1 MRRKYLI
8 KKDPAIEAKDNWL
21 VMTYRQYKA
30 WLNTPEGKSRELT
43 LGVLKGCCDGDVEYH
58 IECDEQTAKKWKK
71 DQNHSDYLRQIW
83 FESGYELISYN
94 VSPVIDDEE
103 MTGEE
108 LLEDDTCDVAEEV
121 MMKCM
126 KEELRMAL
134 KELDADEMAV
144 IYNEYYAEDKRS
156 EEAMAKLL
164 EKTRDQI
171 RYLKKTSLQKLRSIL
186 GANS

>member
-1 MRRKYLI
+1 
-8 KKDPAIEAKDNWL
+8 
-21 VMTYRQYKA
+21 
-30 WLNTPEGKSRELT
+30 
-43 LGVLKGCCDGDVEYH
+43 
-58 IECDEQTAKKWKK
+58 
-71 DQNHSDYLRQIW
+71 
-83 FESGYELISYN
+83 
-94 VSPVIDDEE
+94 
-103 MTGEE
+103 
-108 LLEDDTCDVAEEV
+108 

-164 EKTRDQI
+164 GKTRDQI
-171 RYLKKTSLQKLRSIL
+171 RYLKKTSLQRLRSIL

>member
-83 FESGYELISYN
+83 FRLQLAAVVRRSAQQNY
-94 VSPVIDDEE
+94 
-103 MTGEE
+103 TRKT
-108 LLEDDTCDVAEEV
+108 LLFPI
-121 MMKCM
+121 K
-126 KEELRMAL
+126 
-134 KELDADEMAV
+134 
-144 IYNEYYAEDKRS
+144 
-156 EEAMAKLL
+156 
-164 EKTRDQI
+164 
-171 RYLKKTSLQKLRSIL
+171 
-186 GANS
+186 